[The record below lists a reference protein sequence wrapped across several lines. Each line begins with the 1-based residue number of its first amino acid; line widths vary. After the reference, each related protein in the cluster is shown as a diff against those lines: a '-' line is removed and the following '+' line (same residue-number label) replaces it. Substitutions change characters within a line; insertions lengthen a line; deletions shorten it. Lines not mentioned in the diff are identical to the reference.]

1 MKITKLTFILA
12 FVCLTIV
19 SKGQLITIYADRFHW
34 GLKAGASFSGFS
46 NNVFPFDR
54 QNTSNEYYSGFKQYV
69 RGTFVPGVTADYQL
83 SARLTLGIE
92 ALYNGRG
99 AVYRRYIEGSDYESD
114 DGSVN
119 KGYYYFKYRINN
131 LETPV
136 TLQYR
141 VTNNKFGQAGLLLY
155 AGASPNFNLRAKYS
169 ESNPDD
175 PNIDIYSPS
184 NTGKNYPLENVRKVN
199 YSILGG
205 VKLLT
210 EEMPHGNFYIDLR
223 FQYDCLP
230 TFKIDYMEKGTH
242 NMGTY
247 NWTAGIYLG
256 YSF

>member
-1 MKITKLTFILA
+1 MKIYKLLLTLA
-12 FVCLTIV
+12 FVGYMTT
-19 SKGQLITIYADRFHW
+19 SKSQLITIYAERFHW
-34 GLKAGASFSGFS
+34 GLKAGGSFSGFS
-46 NNVFPFDR
+46 NNVYPFDK
-54 QNTSNEYYSGFKQYV
+54 QNASNTYYSGFKKYV
-69 RGTFVPGVTADYQL
+69 RGTFVPGITAEYQL
-83 SARLTLGIE
+83 TARLTVGLE

-99 AVYRRYIEGSDYESD
+99 AVYRRYIEGSDFESE

-131 LETPV
+131 LETPI

-141 VTNNKFGQAGLLLY
+141 VTNNNYGQSALLLY
-155 AGASPNFNLRAKYS
+155 LGASPNFNLRAKYS

-184 NTGKNYPLENVRKVN
+184 NTGKNYPLENVRKIN

-205 VKLLT
+205 LKLLT
-210 EEMPHGNFYIDLR
+210 QENPKGNFYIDLR
-223 FQYDCLP
+223 FQYDVLP
-230 TFKIDYMEKGTH
+230 TFNIDYLQKGTH

-247 NWTAGIYLG
+247 NWTTGLFLG